1 VFGYPRD
8 SFYRFK
14 ELYDTG
20 GELAL
25 QEISRK
31 RPCLKNHLSP
41 EAEKAVCRMAIDR
54 PGFGQLRFP
63 NELKKMAMFFS
74 PAGVRSIWLRPD
86 LETFKK
92 RLKALKAKA
101 AKENL
106 ILIEEQLQG
115 LEKAKQEK

>member
-1 VFGYPRD
+1 MGFLSQDPIYVSVSLWRN
-8 SFYRFK
+8 K
-14 ELYDTG
+14 G
-20 GELAL
+20 GVW
-25 QEISRK
+25 
-31 RPCLKNHLSP
+31 LSP

-101 AKENL
+101 AKEN
-106 ILIEEQLQG
+106 
-115 LEKAKQEK
+115 